1 MATDPNSQ
9 TTSRALPVTYLL
21 RDPKTAELFC
31 DPHGHNYCEWSKDPA
46 FAHRFSTLERA
57 MGGAKIF
64 LQIHNRPLEVLTFA
78 DAVNEFDASNLR
90 SPDSWTW
97 EETSA

>member
-1 MATDPNSQ
+1 MRSI
-9 TTSRALPVTYLL
+9 PVGYLL

-31 DPHGHNYCEWSKDPA
+31 DPHGDGFQEWNPDPA

-57 MGGAKIF
+57 MGGAKVF

-78 DAVNEFDASNLR
+78 DAVNEFDAANLR
-90 SPDSWTW
+90 STDSWDW
-97 EETSA
+97 QESDP

>member
-1 MATDPNSQ
+1 M
-9 TTSRALPVTYLL
+9 TSYLL

-31 DPHGHNYCEWSKDPA
+31 NPHGDKCREWNPDPS

-57 MGGAKIF
+57 MGGAKVF
-64 LQIHNRPLEVLTFA
+64 LEIHNRPLEVLTFA

-90 SPDSWTW
+90 DPDSWNW
-97 EETSA
+97 EETSP

>member
-1 MATDPNSQ
+1 M
-9 TTSRALPVTYLL
+9 TSYLL
-21 RDPKTAELFC
+21 RDPKTSELFC
-31 DPHGHNYCEWSKDPA
+31 DPHGDNYCEWSLDPA

-90 SPDSWTW
+90 TTDSWSW
-97 EETSA
+97 KEANP

>member
-1 MATDPNSQ
+1 M
-9 TTSRALPVTYLL
+9 TSYLL

-31 DPHGHNYCEWSKDPA
+31 NPHGENCREWNPDPA
-46 FAHRFSTLERA
+46 FAHRFSTLDRA
-57 MGGAKIF
+57 MGGAKVF
-64 LQIHNRPLEVLTFA
+64 LEIHNRPLEVLTFA

-90 SPDSWTW
+90 SPDSWNW

>member
-1 MATDPNSQ
+1 M
-9 TTSRALPVTYLL
+9 TSYLL

-31 DPHGHNYCEWSKDPA
+31 NPHGDNCQEWNPDPS
-46 FAHRFSTLERA
+46 FAHRFSTLDRA
-57 MGGAKIF
+57 MGGAKVF
-64 LQIHNRPLEVLTFA
+64 LEIHNRPLEVLTFA

-90 SPDSWTW
+90 SPDSWDW